1 MIRIQCRMFRLVC
14 PSFCFFN
21 VKSESLRSL
30 NHWEFDWIDDSRTCS
45 KRSKEDTA
53 PCLVRVT
60 WSLLSGRVTF
70 CIFSDDEDS
79 PREVTH
85 PSYVQGWNATRHT
98 YAMMRVILSSLPSL
112 TSVSPWNLDLV
123 RLGTHHANTTNTTTT
138 SHHTTRL
145 YISLQL
151 WTMDKN
157 LNLFSITGPRDW

>member
-1 MIRIQCRMFRLVC
+1 MIH
-14 PSFCFFN
+14 
-21 VKSESLRSL
+21 E
-30 NHWEFDWIDDSRTCS
+30 HS

-53 PCLVRVT
+53 LSLPGPGHVVSSL
-60 WSLLSGRVTF
+60 WSSHFF

-98 YAMMRVILSSLPSL
+98 YAMMRVILSSLLSLTHSL

-123 RLGTHHANTTNTTTT
+123 STMPNTTDTTTTT

-151 WTMDKN
+151 
-157 LNLFSITGPRDW
+157 